1 MSRAFDR
8 DELLAA
14 FDEIAVAA
22 VAAGT
27 RLDIAVFGGSALVL
41 ASNFR
46 FSTEDVDVAELGTP
60 WPQWLT
66 DCVARIAK
74 RNDWSETWFNDAVTF
89 HLSAHAQADR
99 DLIKWRTFPRNLN
112 HIGLTVFV
120 PTAEYMLALKLKA
133 ARISDFTKGTQDL
146 NDLANLL
153 RAQNI
158 ADPDQAIAVLAKYFP
173 VSAAHADKE
182 RFVVRYLLSQ
192 ESPTD
197 APSYPRRGT

>member
-1 MSRAFDR
+1 MPRAFDR

-14 FDEIAVAA
+14 FDEIAIAA
-22 VAAGT
+22 IAART

-46 FSTEDVDVAELGTP
+46 FTTEDVDVAELGTP

-66 DCVARIAK
+66 DSVTQIAR

-89 HLSAHAQADR
+89 HLSAHAQTDR
-99 DLIKWRTFPRNLN
+99 DMVKWRTFPRSLDQ
-112 HIGLTVFV
+112 IGLTVFV

-133 ARISDFTKGTQDL
+133 ARVSDFTEGTQDL

-153 RAQNI
+153 RTLEISA
-158 ADPDQAIAVLAKYFP
+158 PDQAVALLAKYFP
-173 VSAAHADKE
+173 ISAAHADKE